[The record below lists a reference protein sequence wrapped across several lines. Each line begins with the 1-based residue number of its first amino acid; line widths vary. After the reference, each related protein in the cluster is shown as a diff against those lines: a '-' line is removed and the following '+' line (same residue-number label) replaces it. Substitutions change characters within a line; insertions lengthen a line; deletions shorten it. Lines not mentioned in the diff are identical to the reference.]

1 MANLLREDRS
11 GKGASGSRSSGLI
24 SYDTVE
30 ENINVYL
37 GNLSLI
43 GKKLKRNDIK

>member
-1 MANLLREDRS
+1 MANVVTNDHRRS
-11 GKGASGSRSSGLI
+11 DSSGRGGGGSAGII

-37 GNLSLI
+37 GNYF
-43 GKKLKRNDIK
+43 G